1 MQPNYLTNASLHHAH
16 PQPLIDL
23 IRTSK
28 PRLRVPICS
37 GTRGSDGENKNGDDN
52 GGKVSHFGSATVAS
66 NSAPRI
72 WSLLTILRITVA
84 GFGSQL
90 FTTLVGIGQQTNTVD
105 PASATEAKATTDQ
118 NCLYAHTGKDQND
131 DVEPTTNQRSTNLL
145 TLCTGFQFIDFRKYL
160 RQYCGIESPSQDPW
174 GNYWH
179 ARTRR
184 SRRKRCA
191 SQERPQIILRRPL
204 SWAVMPSLMYFS
216 QAKKTLLRK
225 TRPQRKWPWKNFEPV
240 PRLHSRADSL
250 FDESI
255 ATSPTSLRAV
265 FPRLNVSTFSN
276 KETAGVMGLRHH
288 FSYPDFYISN
298 LKFLTHRHFHIHK
311 RGHL

>member
-1 MQPNYLTNASLHHAH
+1 MQPHYLRNASLHHTH
-16 PQPLIDL
+16 PRSLIDP
-23 IRTSK
+23 IRTSM

-37 GTRGSDGENKNGDDN
+37 RSRGSDGENKNGDDN
-52 GGKVSHFGSATVAS
+52 GGEATHFGSATVAS

-72 WSLLTILRITVA
+72 WSLLTKLRIMAA
-84 GFGSQL
+84 GPGSQL
-90 FTTLVGIGQQTNTVD
+90 FTRLVGIGQQTNIVAR
-105 PASATEAKATTDQ
+105 ASATEAKAATDQ
-118 NCLYAHTGKDQND
+118 NGLYAHTGKDQND
-131 DVEPTTNQRSTNLL
+131 DVEPITKQRATNLL
-145 TLCTGFQFIDFRKYL
+145 TLRTGFQSIDFRKYL
-160 RQYCGIESPSQDPW
+160 RQYCEIESPSQDPW

-184 SRRKRCA
+184 SRRNRCA
-191 SQERPQIILRRPL
+191 SQERAQIILRRPL

-255 ATSPTSLRAV
+255 ATSPTSLRTV
-265 FPRLNVSTFSN
+265 FLRLNVSTFLN

-288 FSYPDFYISN
+288 FSYPAFYISN